1 MANFFKKLFGKSGSE
16 TAKEEKSSKT
26 TTDSTPT
33 VESTSTEAKNKSKV
47 QELLPSFAIMDN
59 EPSAEEI
66 VRVAALS
73 ETILNLTF
81 KNPFPIEQ
89 DPVFMAV
96 FEANKQS
103 IMECLE
109 TGKLNVG
116 AHEELKQAYESKYPE
131 RVAKEMVD
139 LDYWNM
145 RMIEHVVLMK
155 SLGPKPAYN
164 CLHAAYNLLDFASEP
179 CCILIINYA
188 HLLLKFSMLKM
199 ANPVAVGDIKM
210 ALKQASTFLGFEE
223 GINYCSSNQST
234 SSDNPLMGFIS
245 QINATKRNF

>member
-1 MANFFKKLFGKSGSE
+1 MASFFKKLFGKSKFETTKDEEVSNKTSQADIQTGPSE
-16 TAKEEKSSKT
+16 AM
-26 TTDSTPT
+26 
-33 VESTSTEAKNKSKV
+33 NKSKMHK
-47 QELLPSFAIMDN
+47 LLPSFVNMDE
-59 EPSAEEI
+59 EPTAEEI
-66 VRVAALS
+66 VRVAALT

-81 KNPFPIEQ
+81 QNPFPIDQ
-89 DPVFMAV
+89 DPVFMVV
-96 FEANKQS
+96 FEANRQS
-103 IMECLE
+103 IMECLK

-164 CLHAAYNLLDFASEP
+164 CLHAVYSIIDVAIEP
-179 CCILIINYA
+179 CCVLIINYA

-199 ANPVAVGDIKM
+199 ANPVAIGDIKM
-210 ALKQASTFLGFEE
+210 ALRQASRWLDFEE
-223 GINYCSSNQST
+223 GMNYASSN
-234 SSDNPLMGFIS
+234 
-245 QINATKRNF
+245 